1 MNYTNKT
8 SGLFI
13 KQLLLSLTVILFSM
27 NIINCSSSNSYK
39 PEKMDAALQQKI
51 NSTDEENS
59 DTPISFMGKCSSRI
73 NSAMEERIRSAGVNV
88 ESIVDKIFTATGKP
102 GDVKKVSLIEY
113 VVFLELAKKMD
124 LK

>member
-1 MNYTNKT
+1 MKDTNKT
-8 SGLFI
+8 PSLFI
-13 KQLLLSLTVILFSM
+13 KHLLLFLTVILFSM
-27 NIINCSSSNSYK
+27 NIINCSSSNSFK

-51 NSTDEENS
+51 NSPDGDNS
-59 DTPISFMGKCSSRI
+59 GESIKFMGKCSSRI

-88 ESIVDKIFTATGKP
+88 ESIIDNIFTATGKA

-113 VVFLELAKKMD
+113 IVSLELAKKMD